1 MATTTYGWSVQPQ
14 NVLKATISQSPDF
27 LTNNYLLFS
36 NLPSDTLHTL
46 DTKPT
51 IITTAIMNTNT
62 GDKPADP
69 YKQANA
75 EEVSLDTKVNDLVE
89 FMKNSKFG
97 MMTTKAADSDKLAS
111 RCMALAAT
119 VRRRTKD

>member
-1 MATTTYGWSVQPQ
+1 
-14 NVLKATISQSPDF
+14 
-27 LTNNYLLFS
+27 
-36 NLPSDTLHTL
+36 
-46 DTKPT
+46 
-51 IITTAIMNTNT
+51 MNTNT

-119 VRRRTKD
+119 VRAH